1 MGQFDNPNNE
11 FNLQSY
17 KVEPITLIHENSS
30 TEYYIGTSNNGRD
43 TSKEIWQIKKIVKI
57 GDVWSVTQ
65 FPNGNQEFKFKWDDR
80 LIYTY
85 L

>member
-1 MGQFDNPNNE
+1 MGQFDKPDYE
-11 FNLQSY
+11 FNSQSF
-17 KVEPITLIHENSS
+17 KVEPITLIHEYSS
-30 TEYYIGTSNNGRD
+30 TEYYIGISNNGRD
-43 TSKEIWQIKKIVKI
+43 TSKNVWQIKRIVKN

-65 FPNGNQEFKFKWDDR
+65 FPDGNQTFNYVWDNR